1 MYVYTYSSRH
11 HVLRDGNE
19 SFLLFLSVFRHT
31 SSLVWPLVGI
41 MPIQIFFT
49 KILGQSVRNDDL
61 DQSQCFQISLSGDH
75 VILSQYS
82 LDCITYPGE
91 FPYTSRYYPPGF
103 ILHMHVLLLYKQQTS
118 EWIFSDV
125 TTVDRDVYHT
135 VCKDIEYRLSSHLL
149 LGVVVSTWVCNA
161 IESL

>member
-1 MYVYTYSSRH
+1 MCIPIHLYIMYLGR
-11 HVLRDGNE
+11 E
-19 SFLLFLSVFRHT
+19 MKVFMTNFAFCH
-31 SSLVWPLVGI
+31 PLKSI
-41 MPIQIFFT
+41 LMPIQIFFT

-118 EWIFSDV
+118 EGIFSDV